1 MLRETKAQYLK
12 TKYAKKKQLASWWVF
27 RYKLK
32 KKKQTKKNKRKKTC
46 VKKQRVLE
54 KLKIISFIVSFQVTF
69 KAN

>member
-32 KKKQTKKNKRKKTC
+32 KKKQTKKKKQKKKKKKKKKKTKE
-46 VKKQRVLE
+46 KKHALRNSE
-54 KLKIISFIVSFQVTF
+54 YSK
-69 KAN
+69 N